1 MGQLARTNAPVSK
14 FRKAASAFFLAV
26 VSFYAVF
33 PVDFV
38 SDAFPV
44 VGWLDDALALL
55 AAGSN
60 VFQQFASDQNSAWVK
75 ILKHLK
81 WLLIQQKSP
90 PGAGLKFFS
99 AKAVRLRLFLR
110 IPLRRPSAQPELF

>member
-1 MGQLARTNAPVSK
+1 MA
-14 FRKAASAFFLAV
+14 
-26 VSFYAVF
+26 SFYAVF

-60 VFQQFASDQNSAWVK
+60 VFQQFALDQNSAWVK
-75 ILKHLK
+75 ILKYLK

-90 PGAGLKFFS
+90 PRAGLKFFS